1 MRPSA
6 SIQILTATVYFLP
19 RNLLS
24 EDRRSDTSLFNLPV
38 YQANT
43 APPVPVIS
51 LPPNLAA
58 RPKLSPPAVPSASK
72 PSCCEGAGAL
82 SGAGGGSSC
91 GRGSST
97 FSGGGGGGGVSSGGG
112 GGLMSVTFST
122 TCGGLTSLLVTI

>member
-24 EDRRSDTSLFNLPV
+24 DDKRSDTSFFNCPV

-51 LPPNLAA
+51 LPPSLTA
-58 RPKLSPPAVPSASK
+58 RPKLSPPAVPSASR
-72 PSCCEGAGAL
+72 PSCGDGAGGL
-82 SGAGGGSSC
+82 SGLGGGSSC
-91 GRGSST
+91 GSGSSA
-97 FSGGGGGGGVSSGGG
+97 FSGGGGGGGGSSGGG
-112 GGLMSVTFST
+112 GGLMSVTFCT
-122 TCGGLTSLLVTI
+122 TCGGL